1 MERMLVLQPVSMV
14 YTDWNKA
21 GEVEVDVEV
30 EVEEVDEEEY
40 LKYLQ
45 LYGGRGCE

>member
-1 MERMLVLQPVSMV
+1 MV

-40 LKYLQ
+40 LKYL
-45 LYGGRGCE
+45 